1 MSTLMQ
7 NQPMVTKEELRLGF
21 SKRLNEACDKAG
33 VRVRGRAVDIQ
44 KLLKSKKIP
53 VTTTAI
59 GKWLNGEAVPE
70 QDKLL
75 PLALWLEVRPSWLE
89 YGEGNRLNEAQST
102 YATNTSKGPKLKD
115 KVPLISWVQAGSWTE
130 VANAYE
136 LGAAETYY
144 YCPVPHG
151 PNTFALQVRGESMEN
166 PHSRRSFYDGDI
178 IFIDPDKGADHNS
191 LVVVKLDDS
200 NEATFKQL
208 IIEGNEHYL
217 KALNPT
223 WPEPVIRINGGAT
236 ICGVVIAR
244 LDVF

>member
-1 MSTLMQ
+1 MNERFKEKKTMQ
-7 NQPMVTKEELRLGF
+7 DKDKIRTQFVARLKTAMADAGISEWGAGAYLAKLTKTTPKAS
-21 SKRLNEACDKAG
+21 SKWLNAESMPGRQNMEALASALG
-33 VRVRGRAVDIQ
+33 VRV
-44 KLLKSKKIP
+44 
-53 VTTTAI
+53 
-59 GKWLNGEAVPE
+59 E
-70 QDKLL
+70 
-75 PLALWLEVRPSWLE
+75 WLE
-89 YGEGNRLNEAQST
+89 YGEGNQLNETHST
-102 YATNTSKGPKLKD
+102 YATNASKGPKLKD

-223 WPEPVIRINGGAT
+223 WPEPVIRINGSAT